1 MSVNNVFEVKSIRT
15 TNRTNGKLNWVVTII
30 VICFDWRINN
40 QIRILWILMAIVKLW
55 RFLRQSVLKLFGILE
70 CVVYMT
76 FILIMFYWSKGFHL
90 RLKPLFLLKKNP
102 LHLANFRFFFFLF
115 RYFGKPVQFHFNP
128 KYNLRNF
135 EMIELVHDSLAE

>member
-30 VICFDWRINN
+30 VICFGWRINN

-76 FILIMFYWSKGFHL
+76 FILIMFYWSNGFHL

-102 LHLANFRFFFFLF
+102 LHLANFRFFFLF
-115 RYFGKPVQFHFNP
+115 MYFGKPVQFHFNP

>member
-40 QIRILWILMAIVKLW
+40 QVRILWILIAIVKLW

-76 FILIMFYWSKGFHL
+76 FILIMFYWSNGFHL

-102 LHLANFRFFFFLF
+102 LHLANFRFFFSCLCILVSQSSFTS
-115 RYFGKPVQFHFNP
+115 VQSIICVI
-128 KYNLRNF
+128 LRWLNSY
-135 EMIELVHDSLAE
+135 MIV